1 MSHARLASRHAGGAR
16 ESDVISMSFG
26 ANGTKL
32 RTGAWLVLAVATS
45 AQAQVP
51 PPIRTAQALGA
62 AATERPERYPTDV
75 EAANDPLSWITATD
89 YPARAV
95 GERREGRV
103 EFEVGVSPQG
113 AVRDCRVLRS
123 SGSGDLDDATCQQIR
138 RRAQFRPAYDSIGR
152 AIDGTYR
159 SAVEWR
165 LPALPPHQPFSA
177 DFEFTVDADGEM
189 RNCRVVSMVGQ
200 VPPGLLQNN
209 PCSAPVRY
217 QPYRDDAGRPV
228 SKVVRMTYG
237 AIVSD
242 DRAD

>member
-1 MSHARLASRHAGGAR
+1 MGLGA
-16 ESDVISMSFG
+16 IG
-26 ANGTKL
+26 AKL
-32 RTGAWLVLAVATS
+32 RTGAWIGLAAATS
-45 AQAQVP
+45 AQPQVP
-51 PPIRTAQALGA
+51 APIKTAQALGA
-62 AATERPERYPTDV
+62 PVTERPERYPTDV

-95 GERREGRV
+95 RERREGRV
-103 EFEVGVSPQG
+103 EFEVAVSSHG
-113 AVRDCRVLRS
+113 AIRDCRVVRS

-165 LPALPPHQPFSA
+165 LPALPPPQPFSA
-177 DFEFTVDADGEM
+177 DFEFTVDTDGEM

-217 QPYRDDAGRPV
+217 QPYRDDAGRPI

-237 AIVSD
+237 TSVSD